1 MITQASSHR
10 FPQITTVLDSVSDNP
25 YRLIYSGSIRNAL
38 AKLLPP
44 DFFFSESEEGGG
56 EGDYEGAI
64 EEFHKILPV
73 IRWTEWGESPYN
85 VSVFL
90 LTHHRANAV
99 KFFYEMIHRW
109 LLPGRRLNISSFFAT
124 DFKLPE
130 LTDEVFTV
138 SEMVISVGELSEM
151 EIVRSNLPILETEI
165 RLGLVSVYHA
175 NRILEIKGLSAD
187 QKTSLIQERIASL
200 LEKRPDDFDSDIF
213 TQMQHFLVMCNEEFK
228 GAREYGHM
236 SRIIYVFYLFRK
248 AIRQQ
253 IETVPGVRHLT
264 LKLCKTKLHLPFGTK
279 RVLGIFI
286 GMNFL
291 NDNEVF
297 EERHLIK
304 VIRVYFPQISVI
316 SDSNFVSSLRE
327 DKIQL
332 LYLEVE
338 KNGGEEFSLAEI
350 KMLRERLSE
359 DLKNGVERLMRPLF
373 MPRNEEE
380 VMRNI
385 ITLAQQLRY
394 PRDLP
399 QVIISFDKQTDLEL
413 SFTIIFL
420 RVLQKGMPSIQ
431 ELFQR
436 SKTLFK
442 FIPDRVKIVGT
453 LRKKYPKEA
462 TVFRVR
468 LPASSFLRQ
477 DHSVDLLKARH
488 AVTSELQ
495 RIVGE
500 VRDYNGGM
508 ISKQQEQF
516 LGLKRLFP
524 NMGKRE
530 EILLEN
536 FFYSIFPIELR
547 SVILPQILKNLFSI
561 LLDAVEKNK
570 DLYQERDVYF
580 KEEGSVLYVL
590 IGYQDVNLKEKLIE
604 KVARLHIPSSQLATL
619 SLQAFEVRYLG
630 FVLQTEDKAKRQAL
644 ISAIQKD
651 PDSVGL
657 ETLGTR

>member
-10 FPQITTVLDSVSDNP
+10 FPVITTVLDTVSDNP
-25 YRLIYSGSIRNAL
+25 HRLLYSGSIRNAL

-44 DFFFSESEEGGG
+44 DFFFAESSEGKEGGDFDG
-56 EGDYEGAI
+56 AAI
-64 EEFHKILPV
+64 EELHKILPV
-73 IRWTEWGESPYN
+73 IRMAEWGESPYN
-85 VSVFL
+85 ISVFL
-90 LTHHRANAV
+90 LTRHRPNAV

-130 LTDEVFTV
+130 LTNEVFTV
-138 SEMVISVGELSEM
+138 SEMVISVGELDEM

-165 RLGLVSVYHA
+165 RLGLISVYHA

-200 LEKRPDDFDSDIF
+200 LEKRPNDFDSDIF

-248 AIRQQ
+248 AIQQ
-253 IETVPGVRHLT
+253 QVENVPGVRHLT

-279 RVLGIFI
+279 RVLGVFV

-291 NDNEVF
+291 NDNEIF

-304 VIRVYFPQISVI
+304 AIKVYFPHISVVA
-316 SDSNFVSSLRE
+316 DSNFVSSLRE

-332 LYLEVE
+332 LYLELE
-338 KNGGEEFSLAEI
+338 KSSGEEFSLAEI
-350 KMLRERLSE
+350 KMLKERLSE
-359 DLKNGVERLMRPLF
+359 DLKNGVEKLMRPLF

-399 QVIISFDKQTDLEL
+399 QVIISFEEQTDLEL
-413 SFTIIFL
+413 SFTIIIL

-436 SKTLFK
+436 SKTFLK

-488 AVTSELQ
+488 VVTSELQ

-516 LGLKRLFP
+516 LGLKCLFP
-524 NMGKRE
+524 NMSRRE

-536 FFYSIFPIELR
+536 FFHSIFPIELR
-547 SVILPQILKNLFSI
+547 SVVSPQILKNLFSI
-561 LLDAVEKNK
+561 LLEAVEKNK
-570 DLYQERDVYF
+570 DAYQEKEVCF
-580 KEEGSVLYVL
+580 KEEGAVLYVL
-590 IGYQDVNLKEKLIE
+590 ISYQDINLKEKMIE
-604 KVARLHIPSSQLATL
+604 NVAHLHIPSSQLATL
-619 SLQAFEVRYLG
+619 SLQAFDVRYLG
-630 FVLQTEDKAKRQAL
+630 FVLQTEDKAKRKAL
-644 ISAIQKD
+644 VSAVQK
-651 PDSVGL
+651 
-657 ETLGTR
+657 EC

>member
-1 MITQASSHR
+1 MRNSRMITQASSHR
-10 FPQITTVLDSVSDNP
+10 FPLITTVLDSVSDNP
-25 YRLIYSGSIRNAL
+25 HRLLYSGSIRNAL

-44 DFFFSESEEGGG
+44 DFFFSESADGREEG
-56 EGDYEGAI
+56 DF
-64 EEFHKILPV
+64 EEAVEELHKILPV
-73 IRWTEWGESPYN
+73 IRMTEWGEDPYN

-90 LTHHRANAV
+90 LTRHRANAV

-130 LTDEVFTV
+130 LTNELFTV
-138 SEMVISVGELSEM
+138 SEVVISVGELSDM
-151 EIVRSNLPILETEI
+151 ESVRSNLPILETEI

-213 TQMQHFLVMCNEEFK
+213 TQMQHFLVMCSEEFK

-248 AIRQQ
+248 AIQQQ
-253 IETVPGVRHLT
+253 IENVPGVRHLT

-279 RVLGIFI
+279 RVLGVFVGI
-286 GMNFL
+286 NFL

-304 VIRVYFPQISVI
+304 AIKVYFPQISVI
-316 SDSNFVSSLRE
+316 SDSNFVSLLRE

-332 LYLEVE
+332 LYLELE
-338 KNGGEEFSLAEI
+338 KTGGEEFTLAEI
-350 KMLRERLSE
+350 KMLKERLSE

-399 QVIISFDKQTDLEL
+399 QVIISFDEQTDLEL

-436 SKTLFK
+436 SKTFFK
-442 FIPDRVKIVGT
+442 FIPDRVKVVGT

-488 AVTSELQ
+488 VVTSELQ

-516 LGLKRLFP
+516 LGLKCLFP
-524 NMGKRE
+524 NMSRRE

-536 FFYSIFPIELR
+536 FFHSIFPIELR
-547 SVILPQILKNLFSI
+547 SVVSPKILKNLFSI

-570 DLYQERDVYF
+570 DANQEKDAYF
-580 KEEGSVLYVL
+580 KEEGSVLYAL
-590 IGYQDVNLKEKLIE
+590 ISYQDINLKEKLIE
-604 KVARLHIPSSQLATL
+604 NVAPLHIPSSQLATL
-619 SLQAFEVRYLG
+619 SLQAFDVRYLG
-630 FVLQTEDKAKRQAL
+630 FILQTEDKVKRMAL
-644 ISAIQKD
+644 ISAIQK
-651 PDSVGL
+651 
-657 ETLGTR
+657 EC